1 MDLQQIVSQSEGE
14 RQQDIQDQLN
24 NDILNNAQL
33 SAERTE
39 DLKQRVRNL
48 LEPIGQ
54 EVFRISGER
63 LLQKYGI
70 KKYYDALKKGDTSA
84 LVDAATNDLK
94 NRGQQFIEGKADNL
108 MKRNGFSDED
118 ISSVKNAFKT
128 GDFSNVS
135 TDKLKGLF
143 DNAESLQ
150 QNVDVRK
157 ALKNQGLNDE
167 DVDDLTSTNF
177 FSSLKRIPD
186 ILNQG
191 LASASEKFQNL
202 TDSARSAFQK
212 RIQDK
217 QLPEDIDPEN
227 MSDTLLQ
234 LGANRAGSIKF
245 LSSSFTKKKPTTE
258 EPEDPSTIQMGE
270 LPEFTPST
278 GLKALTSVPDE
289 EWELYL
295 QREAAAPPDFGRLA
309 AQRELQSQTDPT
321 SISKLD
327 RLAAQAELEARQPPL
342 TAGQRELVERV
353 GLTEEQARAVP
364 QATDEPSLKGG
375 LGGEEGIP
383 FDPDIEDAKAASFRP
398 TISEEPSEGLVS
410 RLVNFFRGS
419 PQEEPQIGPSR
430 DVLFARAPER
440 GVFDTSKIPDFRSA
454 REFEQQFNAQ
464 FRDVKSN
471 PTYANVLRDEEY
483 PQFRVSRVGG
493 FDTSATRPDTIP
505 SSTFQVPTYTKSQVI
520 QQQIARG
527 ERQLPTKPSELSA
540 DEVRGGTYS
549 RGGFKV
555 DAPVRSTTQKE
566 DADRADLEKAFGKE
580 SGSTE
585 TTLPPPP
592 PAPSGVSGS
601 SPEVYSGPSV
611 PAYTPAPIT
620 PQIEQP
626 RQLPPSDPTQAT
638 DPLQEAGGIT
648 AGAGAT
654 LAGGNKMRNYFKNR
668 RNRGNK
674 QRDKKENQEED
685 AENSKQDAPTEEQ
698 PQASENI
705 DSYDPSYDPLTDV
718 EEEDPARAEA
728 EGRPEEG
735 EEPEE
740 PTGEPQQDAPSEEPA
755 ETPEEPRPSEPDTP
769 EEPRPTA
776 EPEAEDAPEVSTEA
790 TEGAE
795 AATEGTEAATEA
807 ATTAATAATAATEGG
822 GAAAATTLTT
832 LGAGEAASN
841 GFLNPILD
849 GIGLITG
856 IAGILMG
863 SGIFSKKPPT
873 PPSASEVSAN
883 PEKYGLPTAPITST
897 VAESFGGGQL

>member
-14 RQQDIQDQLN
+14 RQQDIEDQLN
-24 NDILNNAQL
+24 NDILNNTQL
-33 SAERTE
+33 SEERTE
-39 DLKQRVRNL
+39 ELKQRVRNL

-94 NRGQQFIEGKADNL
+94 KRGQQFIEGKADDL

-118 ISSVKNAFKT
+118 ISNVKNAFKT

-135 TDKLKGLF
+135 TNKLKGLF

-202 TDSARSAFQK
+202 TDTAKSAFQK

-217 QLPEDIDPEN
+217 VLPEDIDPEN

-245 LSSSFTKKKPTTE
+245 LSSSFTKKKPQE
-258 EPEDPSTIQMGE
+258 VEDPSTIQMGE

-278 GLKALTSVPDE
+278 GLKALTTVPDE
-289 EWELYL
+289 EWEAYL
-295 QREAAAPPDFGRLA
+295 QREAAAGRPTIP
-309 AQRELQSQTDPT
+309 ETDPE
-321 SISKLD
+321 SIARLD
-327 RLAAQAELEARQPPL
+327 RLELESRQLPL

-383 FDPDIEDAKAASFRP
+383 FDPDIEDARLASFRP
-398 TISEEPSEGLVS
+398 TISEEPQEGLVS

-454 REFEQQFNAQ
+454 REFEQQFNDA

-471 PTYANVLRDEEY
+471 PTYANILRDEEY

-493 FDTSATRPDTIP
+493 FDIAKERGQPVSNSIFETPPQTR
-505 SSTFQVPTYTKSQVI
+505 QQVI
-520 QQQIARG
+520 QQQISSG
-527 ERQLPTKPSELSA
+527 ERQPPRNPFKPSE
-540 DEVRGGTYS
+540 DEVRGGSYS

-555 DAPVRSTTQKE
+555 PAPVRSTTQQE
-566 DADRADLEKAFGKE
+566 DRDRADLEKAFGKE
-580 SGSTE
+580 SGTTE

-592 PAPSGVSGS
+592 PAPSGISGS
-601 SPEVYSGPSV
+601 SPEVYSGPTIQ
-611 PAYTPAPIT
+611 PYAPPPIT

-626 RQLPPSDPTQAT
+626 RQIAPTDTTQAI
-638 DPLQEAGGIT
+638 DSIQETGGIT
-648 AGAGAT
+648 AGTGAT
-654 LAGGNKMRNYFKNR
+654 LAGGNKMRQYFKNTK
-668 RNRGNK
+668 NRGNK
-674 QRDKKENQEED
+674 QRRLKENKEED
-685 AENSKQDAPTEEQ
+685 ADNSKQDAPTEEQ

-705 DSYDPSYDPLTDV
+705 DDYAPLTDV
-718 EEEDPARAEA
+718 ED
-728 EGRPEEG
+728 
-735 EEPEE
+735 EPEQVEPQEPQPQE
-740 PTGEPQQDAPSEEPA
+740 PTEA
-755 ETPEEPRPSEPDTP
+755 PEEPRPSEPDTP
-769 EEPRPTA
+769 EEPPAA
-776 EPEAEDAPEVSTEA
+776 EPEAEDAPEISEGV
-790 TEGAE
+790 EGAE
-795 AATEGTEAATEA
+795 ATTEAATTATEA
-807 ATTAATAATAATEGG
+807 ATTAATTATE
-822 GAAAATTLTT
+822 ATTATTLTT

-841 GFLNPILD
+841 GFLNPLLD
-849 GIGLITG
+849 GVGLITG

-897 VAESFGGGQL
+897 VSESFGGGQL

>member
-1 MDLQQIVSQSEGE
+1 MDLQQIVSQTEGE

-24 NDILNNAQL
+24 NDILNNTQL
-33 SAERTE
+33 SEERTE
-39 DLKQRVRNL
+39 ELKQRVRNL

-84 LVDAATNDLK
+84 LVDAATSDLK
-94 NRGQQFIEGKADNL
+94 SRGQQFIEGKADDL
-108 MKRNGFSDED
+108 MRRNGFSEDD
-118 ISSVKNAFKT
+118 ISNVKNAFKS

-135 TDKLKGLF
+135 TNKLKGLF

-186 ILNQG
+186 ILNKG

-258 EPEDPSTIQMGE
+258 EPEDPSSIQMGE
-270 LPEFTPST
+270 LPEFTSST
-278 GLKALTSVPDE
+278 GLKALTTVPDE
-289 EWELYL
+289 EWEAYL
-295 QREAAAPPDFGRLA
+295 QREAAAPTDFGRLA
-309 AQRELQSQTDPT
+309 AQRELQPQTDPE
-321 SISKLD
+321 SIATLD
-327 RLAAQAELEARQPPL
+327 RLFTQSQLPL

-375 LGGEEGIP
+375 LGGEGEGIP
-383 FDPDIEDAKAASFRP
+383 FDPDAEDAKVASFRP
-398 TISEEPSEGLVS
+398 TITEEPQEGLVS
-410 RLVNFFRGS
+410 RLVNFFRGN

-430 DVLFARAPER
+430 EVLFAARPER

-454 REFEQQFNAQ
+454 REFEEQFNNT

-471 PTYANVLRDEEY
+471 PTYANILRDEEY
-483 PQFRVSRVGG
+483 PQFRVRQVGG

-505 SSTFQVPTYTKSQVI
+505 SSTFDVPTFTRSQVI
-520 QQQIARG
+520 QQQIASG
-527 ERQLPTKPSELSA
+527 ERPDPAKFVKPTE
-540 DEVRGGTYS
+540 DEVRGGSYS

-555 DAPVRSTTQKE
+555 QAPARSTTQKE
-566 DADRADLEKAFGKE
+566 DADRADLERAFGKE
-580 SGSTE
+580 SGTTE

-592 PAPSGVSGS
+592 PAPSGVSES
-601 SPEVYSGPSV
+601 SPSVFSGTTVTSYAP
-611 PAYTPAPIT
+611 TPLT
-620 PQIEQP
+620 PQAPQQ
-626 RQLPPSDPTQAT
+626 RALPPSDPTTGT
-638 DPLQEAGGIT
+638 DPIQEAGGIT
-648 AGAGAT
+648 AGTGAT

-674 QRDKKENQEED
+674 QRQKKENQEED
-685 AENSKQDAPTEEQ
+685 AENSKQDTPQEEQ
-698 PQASENI
+698 PQAFDNV
-705 DSYDPSYDPLTDV
+705 DDYAPLTDD
-718 EEEDPARAEA
+718 EEEDPAKAEA
-728 EGRPEEG
+728 EGRPVEG
-735 EEPEE
+735 EEAPEPEE
-740 PTGEPQQDAPSEEPA
+740 RSSDPTQDAPSEEPS
-755 ETPEEPRPSEPDTP
+755 EPPEQPEPSEPP
-769 EEPRPTA
+769 SA
-776 EPEAEDAPEVSTEA
+776 EPEPEDAPEVSTEA
-790 TEGAE
+790 TEGTE
-795 AATEGTEAATEA
+795 AVTEGTEAATEA
-807 ATTAATAATAATEGG
+807 ATTAATTATTAATEGG
-822 GAAAATTLTT
+822 AAATTLTT

-849 GIGLITG
+849 GIGLVTG

-897 VAESFGGGQL
+897 VAETFGGGQL